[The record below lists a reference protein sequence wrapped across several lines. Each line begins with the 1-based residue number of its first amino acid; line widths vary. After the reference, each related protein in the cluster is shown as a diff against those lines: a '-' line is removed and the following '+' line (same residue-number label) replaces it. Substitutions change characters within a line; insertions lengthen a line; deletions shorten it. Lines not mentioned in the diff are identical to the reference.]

1 MPTRRSA
8 AKIPAREHIP
18 LVGQETDDRPMIYVI
33 PNVMTA
39 AEVDELSKLIADSS
53 FEDGIATAGSQAR
66 RVKKNEQLARA
77 DRNKP
82 EAQKR
87 VRDALM
93 RSIEFRRAT
102 LPKSIRPCLVSRYR
116 PGMHYGQHVD
126 NGVMG
131 TDNPVRSDIAVTLF
145 LCEPTQYEGGE
156 LVIHTNFGPR
166 EVKLPLGAAV
176 VYPASSLHEVTP
188 LTRGE
193 RLCAVTWVQSLV
205 RDPARREILY
215 ELDLVRR
222 RLHEKQPDAEETYL
236 VQKNHANLIRMWA
249 ET

>member
-1 MPTRRSA
+1 
-8 AKIPAREHIP
+8 
-18 LVGQETDDRPMIYVI
+18 MIYII
-33 PNVMTA
+33 PDVMTA
-39 AEVDELSKLIADSS
+39 AEVNKLGLLIAESS

-66 RVKKNEQLARA
+66 RVKKNEQLARS
-77 DRNKP
+77 DKNKP
-82 EAQKR
+82 EIQKQ
-87 VRDALM
+87 VREALM
-93 RSIEFRRAT
+93 RSVEFRRSS
-102 LPKSIRPCLVSRYR
+102 LPKSIRPCLISRYR

-131 TDNPVRSDIAVTLF
+131 NDNPARSDIAVTLF
-145 LCEPTQYEGGE
+145 LCEPSQYDGGE
-156 LVIHTNFGPR
+156 LVIHTNFGPT
-166 EVKLPLGAAV
+166 EVKLPLGSAV
-176 VYPASSLHEVTP
+176 VYPASSLHEVAP

-222 RLHEKQPDAEETYL
+222 RLQEKQPDAEETYL
-236 VQKNHANLIRMWA
+236 VQKSHANLLRMWA

>member
-1 MPTRRSA
+1 MPNRESGSRR
-8 AKIPAREHIP
+8 
-18 LVGQETDDRPMIYVI
+18 RPMIYI
-33 PNVMTA
+33 ILNVMTA
-39 AEVDELSKLIADSS
+39 AEISDLTKLIAGSD

-77 DRNKP
+77 EKNKP
-82 EAQKR
+82 EIQQQ

-93 RSIEFRRAT
+93 RNVEFRRAT
-102 LPKSIRPCLVSRYR
+102 LTKSIRPCLISRYR
-116 PGMHYGQHVD
+116 PGMQYGQHVD

-131 TDNPVRSDIAVTLF
+131 TDNPARSNIAVTLF
-145 LCEPTQYEGGE
+145 LCEPTQYDGGE

-166 EVKLPLGAAV
+166 EVKLPLGSAV

-222 RLHEKQPDAEETYL
+222 RLQEKQPDAEETYL
-236 VQKNHANLIRMWA
+236 VQKSHANLLRMWA